1 VKTAYIA
8 MYQMDGQIFD
18 DEQRESV
25 RIAKELYEHY
35 VDFCVEFN
43 CIEEIGGKIAYRGY
57 IVIQV

>member
-1 VKTAYIA
+1 
-8 MYQMDGQIFD
+8 MDGQIFD